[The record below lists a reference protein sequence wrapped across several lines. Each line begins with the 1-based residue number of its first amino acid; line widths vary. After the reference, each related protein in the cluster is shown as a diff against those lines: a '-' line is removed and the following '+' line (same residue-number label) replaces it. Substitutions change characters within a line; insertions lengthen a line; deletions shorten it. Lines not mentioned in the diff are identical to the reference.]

1 MKITIT
7 GHHLELTDSLR
18 EYVNSKLG
26 RLERHFD
33 QVTNIDVILSV
44 EKLRQMAEAT
54 VPVNGSKIFANAEE
68 LDMYAAIDALVD
80 KLDRQIIK
88 RKEKITDHHRSEGSA
103 RKQSSPEEGL

>member
-1 MKITIT
+1 MHITIT
-7 GHHLELTDSLR
+7 GHHLDITDSLR
-18 EYVNSKLG
+18 DYVNTKLE

-54 VPVNGSKIFANAEE
+54 VPVNGSKIFANAEDQ
-68 LDMYAAIDALVD
+68 DMYTAIDALVD

-103 RKQSSPEEGL
+103 KKHSTP